1 MLRDYIRTYNTTIH
15 GGIGCTPFE
24 RYQKTK
30 DSVRIPE
37 SREWLDECFLNR
49 IYRKVRH
56 DATISINNSCYDVPM
71 QFIGAKVEVRFR
83 PNDMTSAFILSDDKQ
98 FPIRLTDKVANCHT
112 KRDNSMAIDYA
123 KAGTTNV

>member
-1 MLRDYIRTYNTTIH
+1 
-15 GGIGCTPFE
+15 
-24 RYQKTK
+24 
-30 DSVRIPE
+30 
-37 SREWLDECFLNR
+37 
-49 IYRKVRH
+49 
-56 DATISINNSCYDVPM
+56 M